1 MLPFSFKMKEDTGMM
16 VTCSKDRSIAV
27 WDMVSPTEINLRYDD
42 GRISFIFIYFLF
54 LCFFEMSN
62 EERKKIMNLSSLKE
76 D

>member
-1 MLPFSFKMKEDTGMM
+1 MM

>member
-62 EERKKIMNLSSLKE
+62 EERKKIMNLPSLKE